1 MAFRDMWRLPDGSVH
16 CRHHQPALRLV
27 STKEVSLG
35 RVFYKCINPR
45 SDIRNCGGFVWAD
58 DVPFLPLWNEEA
70 HPPDDGTS
78 PGSTVTLPSQ
88 PSTPQAPNRLPRTAE
103 VQRDANAAEGSTS
116 KAKPTII
123 DLLLTPPPSTSKGKG
138 KRRADEPEDAPGEGS
153 PSPTKRVR
161 GDRDCEEVE
170 GALPPLALHIPT
182 RGEGMR
188 LYATEDHR
196 TGTQEGAASKG
207 IPIADAEENPFLV
220 SQGRATSL
228 LSQEQ
233 FGFLDEKSDEI
244 SAASQAL
251 TVQLSSLTGKIKRE
265 VALVRGINA
274 AKDQQIAELE
284 QENQRLLLKVQC
296 LTSELALLKAQ
307 VLDQ

>member
-138 KRRADEPEDAPGEGS
+138 KRRADEPEDALGEGS

-161 GDRDCEEVE
+161 GDRDS
-170 GALPPLALHIPT
+170 T
-182 RGEGMR
+182 RGEGGDIRMR
-188 LYATEDHR
+188 LYAPEDHR
-196 TGTQEGAASKG
+196 TVTQEGAASKG

>member
-1 MAFRDMWRLPDGSVH
+1 MW
-16 CRHHQPALRLV
+16 LR
-27 STKEVSLG
+27 
-35 RVFYKCINPR
+35 R
-45 SDIRNCGGFVWAD
+45 SFWTVWAD

-138 KRRADEPEDAPGEGS
+138 KRRADEPEDALGEGS

-170 GALPPLALHIPT
+170 GALPPLTLHIPPAT
-182 RGEGMR
+182 RGEGGDIRMR
-188 LYATEDHR
+188 LYAPEDHR
-196 TGTQEGAASKG
+196 TVTQEGAASKG
-207 IPIADAEENPFLV
+207 IPIADAEENPFLG
-220 SQGRATSL
+220 SHTRATPL
-228 LSQEQ
+228 LPQEQ
-233 FGFLDEKSDEI
+233 FGFLDEKSSEI